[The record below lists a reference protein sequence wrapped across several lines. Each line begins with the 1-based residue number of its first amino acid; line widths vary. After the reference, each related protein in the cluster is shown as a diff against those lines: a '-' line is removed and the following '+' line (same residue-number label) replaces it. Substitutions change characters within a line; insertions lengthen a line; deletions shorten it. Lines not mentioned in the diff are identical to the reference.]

1 MKRNSSGKCFDEVHF
16 WVRGIIIFVSPV
28 LTVFRRILV
37 FDYKSMGCKKIVF
50 GIKFVMLSS
59 MKKSKEERVKILLT
73 IFLTF
78 GIFLAGAVPAYSFQW
93 YFAASKKNSYFFV
106 DSENVEITGTNVTFW
121 VMSVNP
127 ETGKVL
133 STKKCTID
141 CAVDII
147 VVKEVV
153 RHGFHGTSVESYT
166 NNLDWYA
173 IPPDSAT
180 ESIER
185 LLCSDGEPRKDIR
198 KYLMKLFSK

>member
-1 MKRNSSGKCFDEVHF
+1 
-16 WVRGIIIFVSPV
+16 
-28 LTVFRRILV
+28 
-37 FDYKSMGCKKIVF
+37 
-50 GIKFVMLSS
+50 
-59 MKKSKEERVKILLT
+59 MKKRIKILLLILLAID
-73 IFLTF
+73 IFFVLS
-78 GIFLAGAVPAYSFQW
+78 VPVYASQW
-93 YFAASKKNSYFFV
+93 YFAASKKNGYYFV
-106 DSENVEITGTNVTFW
+106 DSENVEVSGTNVTFW

-147 VVKEVV
+147 AVKEVL
-153 RHGFHGTSVESYT
+153 RHGLDGTSVESYK
-166 NNLDWYA
+166 NNLDWYV

-185 LLCSDGEPRKDIR
+185 LLCSDGEPRKDIN

>member
-1 MKRNSSGKCFDEVHF
+1 MHF
-16 WVRGIIIFVSPV
+16 LGRVINFVT
-28 LTVFRRILV
+28 LLFNHLRIAISFLLI
-37 FDYKSMGCKKIVF
+37 KSTRCKKILF
-50 GIKFVMLSS
+50 GIEFVVQSK
-59 MKKSKEERVKILLT
+59 MKELIEGRIKIL
-73 IFLTF
+73 FL
-78 GIFLAGAVPAYSFQW
+78 IFLAVDILLIQSVPVYASQW
-93 YFAASKKNSYFFV
+93 YFAASKKNSYYFV
-106 DSENVEITGTNVTFW
+106 DSENVEISGTNVTFW

-147 VVKEVV
+147 AVREAL
-153 RHGFHGTSVESYT
+153 RHGFDGTSVESYK
-166 NNLDWYA
+166 NNLDWYV

-185 LLCSDGEPRKDIR
+185 LLCSDGEPRKDVN

>member
-1 MKRNSSGKCFDEVHF
+1 MQSRVKKLIEG
-16 WVRGIIIFVSPV
+16 
-28 LTVFRRILV
+28 RI
-37 FDYKSMGCKKIVF
+37 
-50 GIKFVMLSS
+50 
-59 MKKSKEERVKILLT
+59 KILLLF
-73 IFLTF
+73 FLTVED
-78 GIFLAGAVPAYSFQW
+78 ILLIPSAPVYSSQW
-93 YFAASKKNSYFFV
+93 YFAASKKNSYYFV
-106 DSENVEITGTNVTFW
+106 DSENVEISGTNVTFW

-147 VVKEVV
+147 VVREVLK
-153 RHGFHGTSVESYT
+153 HGFDGTSVESYK
-166 NNLDWYA
+166 NNLDWYV

-185 LLCSDGEPRKDIR
+185 LLCSDGEPRKEIS

>member
-1 MKRNSSGKCFDEVHF
+1 
-16 WVRGIIIFVSPV
+16 
-28 LTVFRRILV
+28 
-37 FDYKSMGCKKIVF
+37 
-50 GIKFVMLSS
+50 
-59 MKKSKEERVKILLT
+59 MKKSIEGIKILLL
-73 IFLTF
+73 IFLTM
-78 GIFLAGAVPAYSFQW
+78 GVLLIPPVPVYSSQW
-93 YFAASKKNSYFFV
+93 YFAASKKNSYYFI
-106 DSENVEITGTNVTFW
+106 DSENMEIGGTNVTFW

-147 VVKEVV
+147 AVKEVL
-153 RHGFHGTSVESYT
+153 RHGFDGTSVESYK
-166 NNLDWYA
+166 NSLDWYV

-185 LLCSDGEPRKDIR
+185 LLCADGEPRKDIS